1 MSYSFKLTTAL
12 MSRNCWINLTW
23 SAADIDT
30 QLMKH
35 TLLVKNNTESKWW
48 KRKHPEQMCGL
59 SDRQL
64 LVFVNKSRCENV
76 ARLKMSLITEMPLG
90 ELTKACPYVTPK
102 SKERKSILFH
112 AHEANF
118 KICLFFLHCDSI
130 SMTINFNKYIYYWW
144 FLLDF

>member
-1 MSYSFKLTTAL
+1 
-12 MSRNCWINLTW
+12 
-23 SAADIDT
+23 
-30 QLMKH
+30 
-35 TLLVKNNTESKWW
+35 
-48 KRKHPEQMCGL
+48 MCGL

-112 AHEANF
+112 AHEANV
-118 KICLFFLHCDSI
+118 KLFFVQCDSI
-130 SMTINFNKYIYYWW
+130 SMTINLNKYIYYW
-144 FLLDF
+144 